1 VNSLSTASPETA
13 YFWGYVAGDGTVS
26 SDGLTLTAPDETV
39 AERLAE
45 IAGSGDGSDGGR
57 GNIESETTEREYL
70 HDTEITRTEESF
82 EVHISGDFE
91 TVAEQFGVP
100 VGEATDASYDFGD
113 LEEFERP
120 LLRGIVESAG
130 TVCFKSS
137 AGTVGLSFV
146 HESRKLLQRVQEL
159 LDALPVATPTG
170 DIDDASSGY
179 WFGVDDDAVPEVAPE
194 IYAGSDESDLYAPTR
209 RRKLRRSLDQADV
222 EVTASV

>member
-1 VNSLSTASPETA
+1 VSSLSTASPETA

-26 SDGLTLTAPDETV
+26 SDGITLTAPDETV

-45 IAGSGDGSDGGR
+45 IAGTSD
-57 GNIESETTEREYL
+57 IESETTEREYL
-70 HDTEITRTEESF
+70 HDTEITRIEESF

-170 DIDDASSGY
+170 EVDDASSGY

-194 IYAGSDESDLYAPTR
+194 IYAGSDESSLFAPTR